1 MHVLE
6 KLAAFIGLHVN
17 ATKTKY
23 MYYNQDGAIE
33 TLNKVLLKKVDDFV
47 YLGSNIASTEKD
59 VLIRILKAWSALDRL
74 RTIWKSTLA
83 EQIKKSFF
91 RAVVESVLLYGS
103 SSWTPTKRLERKLN
117 GTYTCM
123 LCAILNIHWSAHPSK
138 ERLYGNLVQITS
150 VIKERRTRFAGH
162 CYRSKDEVVSDLILW
177 TPKHGKAKVGRPSKT
192 YTKQLTEDDDCQ
204 LEDLPRAMEDR
215 QYWRGRVNMVRA
227 IRPVQ

>member
-6 KLAAFIGLHVN
+6 KSAAFIGLHVN

-103 SSWTPTKRLERKLN
+103 SSWTLTKRLERKLN

-177 TPKHGKAKVGRPSKT
+177 TPKHVKT
-192 YTKQLTEDDDCQ
+192 KF
-204 LEDLPRAMEDR
+204 
-215 QYWRGRVNMVRA
+215 G
-227 IRPVQ
+227 

>member
-1 MHVLE
+1 
-6 KLAAFIGLHVN
+6 
-17 ATKTKY
+17 
-23 MYYNQDGAIE
+23 
-33 TLNKVLLKKVDDFV
+33 
-47 YLGSNIASTEKD
+47 
-59 VLIRILKAWSALDRL
+59 
-74 RTIWKSTLA
+74 
-83 EQIKKSFF
+83 
-91 RAVVESVLLYGS
+91 
-103 SSWTPTKRLERKLN
+103 
-117 GTYTCM
+117 M

>member
-1 MHVLE
+1 
-6 KLAAFIGLHVN
+6 
-17 ATKTKY
+17 
-23 MYYNQDGAIE
+23 
-33 TLNKVLLKKVDDFV
+33 
-47 YLGSNIASTEKD
+47 
-59 VLIRILKAWSALDRL
+59 
-74 RTIWKSTLA
+74 
-83 EQIKKSFF
+83 
-91 RAVVESVLLYGS
+91 
-103 SSWTPTKRLERKLN
+103 
-117 GTYTCM
+117 M

-177 TPKHGKAKVGRPSKT
+177 TPKHGKAKVRRPSRT